1 MIVLGE
7 RKKSADLFPLP
18 QMKRLRRGLGDGHLY
33 GVVLD
38 AVSVVSISA
47 ASFQEKE
54 AKNALDRVEKRLRAR
69 QIISLSS
76 LCDELGGVLAGAVQ
90 TTAKKLLS
98 LGVERGERDLASQ
111 KLRRVLVSSL
121 TDEVHASWEPR
132 RCSVEELLADEGA
145 QLRATLDGVPRD
157 WVATVER
164 CFAVHTLLEHVKM
177 GGQGGG
183 KKGGKRRRVAIE
195 DRWNQE
201 MERRNVVLQYR
212 QACRYAQLAKLLARF
227 PRFMYQRELTTLEHW
242 MEPVECVADGKMASL
257 ARWLS
262 MNMTAGHETFWS
274 VNPRHI
280 RVARGQERLGFALHR
295 DGFQVWPQALRV
307 GEDVA
312 GAVAAAASGRAH
324 RIFNDAGLGEEDDDG
339 QRRQYPVERL
349 FRGCPELKDV
359 WARLTAWIGGRCPQH
374 RVSDPVV
381 LISLDGGCLP
391 QRAHTDYTEQSLHSV
406 DLRAQPE
413 RVPLACLVALQDD
426 TSFDVWPG
434 AIAFNED
441 GDPMEH
447 CTVILQRGD
456 VLLFRGDLVHAGA
469 AFGRQNVRLHA
480 YLDVEGV
487 QREPDQTF
495 YMDIKEHVLPR
506 GQRQV

>member
-1 MIVLGE
+1 
-7 RKKSADLFPLP
+7 
-18 QMKRLRRGLGDGHLY
+18 MKRLRRGLGDAHLH

-38 AVSVVSISA
+38 ALGVVRISA
-47 ASFQEKE
+47 ESFQERE
-54 AKNALDRVEKRLRAR
+54 AKKTLDRTEKRLRAG
-69 QIISLSS
+69 QIITLAG
-76 LCDELGGVLAGAVQ
+76 LCDELGDVLAGAVQ
-90 TTAKKLLS
+90 QTAKRLLS

-111 KLRRVLVSSL
+111 RLRGLLVSSL
-121 TDEVHASWEPR
+121 TDEAHAWEP
-132 RCSVEELLADEGA
+132 SMPSAEELLADDKML
-145 QLRATLDGVPRD
+145 QSTLGGTARS

-164 CFAVHTLLEHVKM
+164 CFAVLALLEHLKA
-177 GGQGGG
+177 GGE
-183 KKGGKRRRVAIE
+183 KKRSKRKRVAME

-201 MERRNVVLQYR
+201 MTEHGVVLQYR
-212 QACRYAQLAKLLARF
+212 QACRYAQLAKLLSRF
-227 PRFMYQRELTTLEHW
+227 PRFLYQRELTTLEHW
-242 MEPVECVADGKMASL
+242 MEPVECAADGKTMSL

-280 RVARGQERLGFALHR
+280 RFAHGQERLGFALHR

-307 GEDVA
+307 GKDVA

-339 QRRQYPVERL
+339 QRRQYPVEQV
-349 FRGCPELKDV
+349 FRRCPELKDV
-359 WARLTAWIGGRCPQH
+359 WARLMAWIGGRCPQH

-391 QRAHTDYTEQSLHSV
+391 QRAHTDYTEQSLQSM

-495 YMDIKEHVLPR
+495 YMDMKEHVLPR
-506 GQRQV
+506 GQRRVETTGDLVLDFCPC